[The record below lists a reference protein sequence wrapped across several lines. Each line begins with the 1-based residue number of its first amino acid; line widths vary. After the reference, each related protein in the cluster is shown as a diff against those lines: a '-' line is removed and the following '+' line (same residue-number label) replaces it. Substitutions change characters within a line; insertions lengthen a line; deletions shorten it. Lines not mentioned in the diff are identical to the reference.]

1 MNEPVEQPA
10 VLALGAAHLDLSH
23 FWYVACQSDE
33 LKTGQVL
40 GRQILGQRMAVYR
53 DRAGEARAIKDVCLH
68 RNAPLSS
75 GRVVEGGLRCGYHGW
90 VYDGCGRVVEVPS
103 LGPEQAKIGSRCQK
117 PFETLEQE
125 GYVYVRP
132 ARHPSVETRPFAMP
146 HFSERGFARIRLINR
161 FENTLTN
168 CVENYVDIPHTAYV
182 HYGIFRKPQAQRLTA
197 TVRRWDG
204 RVRAEY
210 RNENSNL
217 GWFSWFLN
225 PTGAP
230 VRHIDDFHS
239 PNVTSVEYDAGPACR
254 FFITSQSIPVTATE
268 TLVYTDLTYHFGLW
282 TRLARPVVRWQGQ
295 AVIDQDI
302 EILKLQMESLKHARQ
317 LFTHTPADIIH
328 VFIESIHRELE
339 LGRDPRLLPERS
351 QEIEFWV

>member
-1 MNEPVEQPA
+1 MSESLEQQA
-10 VLALGAAHLDLSH
+10 VAATGAARLDLSH

-33 LKTGQVL
+33 LKAGGVI
-40 GRQILGQRMAVYR
+40 GRQILGKRMAIYR
-53 DRAGEARAIKDVCLH
+53 DRAGCARAIADLCLH
-68 RNAPLSS
+68 RNAPLSA
-75 GRVVEGGLRCGYHGW
+75 GRVVAGGLRCGYHGW
-90 VYDGCGRVVEVPS
+90 VYDGGGRVAEVPS
-103 LGPEQAKIGSRCQK
+103 LGPDQSKIGSRCQK
-117 PFETLEQE
+117 TFETREVE

-132 ARHPSVETRPFAMP
+132 ARHPTLDTRPFAMP
-146 HFSERGFARIRLINR
+146 KHGGVGYEHIRLINR

-182 HYGIFRKPQAQRLTA
+182 HYGIFRKPALERLTA
-197 TVRRWDG
+197 SVRRWDG

-210 RNENSNL
+210 RNEKSNL

-225 PTGAP
+225 PKGNP
-230 VRHIDDFHS
+230 VRHVDDFHS
-239 PNVTSVEYDAGPACR
+239 PNITSVEYDAGPTCR

-268 TLVYTDLTYHFGLW
+268 TLVYTDLTYNFGLW
-282 TRLARPVVRWQGQ
+282 TALARPVVKWQGQ

-302 EILKLQMESLKHARQ
+302 EILKLQMESLKHTRQ
-317 LFTHTPADIIH
+317 EFTHTPADIIH